1 MSVRG
6 AGAAGSAAIDQAART
21 GALRRDRPIV
31 VLLGGPS
38 AEHDVSI
45 VSGSAI
51 ADALRARD
59 WPVRTVLIDLDG
71 RWWWLPA
78 DHRRDGRAPA
88 TYDDPAA
95 LGAGGPLALG
105 PAIARL
111 AGSDGLAPLVFIAL
125 HGPFGE
131 DGTIQACLEAAGI
144 VYTGAGIAAS
154 AVGMDKALFKRLARG
169 AGLPVVDWLEVGAAR
184 WARDRDGVLAD
195 LAAFAARSGD
205 ERLMVKPARL
215 GSSVGMT
222 LAHGPSERVGA
233 IELALHFDT
242 LALVEAYLAGARDLE
257 VSVIGNDADSL
268 AAYGP
273 GEIFSGHEF
282 YDYVAKYGEGVSRTT
297 PRADVEPELRARILD
312 LARAACRAAGV
323 EGFARVDFLLAGDAL
338 FVGELNT
345 IPGFTPI
352 SLFPTLPAEAGLD
365 FADVAEWIIALAI
378 ERAEG
383 AGRRRL
389 SAEDL
394 PR

>member
-1 MSVRG
+1 
-6 AGAAGSAAIDQAART
+6 
-21 GALRRDRPIV
+21 
-31 VLLGGPS
+31 
-38 AEHDVSI
+38 
-45 VSGSAI
+45 
-51 ADALRARD
+51 
-59 WPVRTVLIDLDG
+59 
-71 RWWWLPA
+71 
-78 DHRRDGRAPA
+78 
-88 TYDDPAA
+88 
-95 LGAGGPLALG
+95 
-105 PAIARL
+105 
-111 AGSDGLAPLVFIAL
+111 
-125 HGPFGE
+125 
-131 DGTIQACLEAAGI
+131 
-144 VYTGAGIAAS
+144 
-154 AVGMDKALFKRLARG
+154 
-169 AGLPVVDWLEVGAAR
+169 
-184 WARDRDGVLAD
+184 
-195 LAAFAARSGD
+195 
-205 ERLMVKPARL
+205 MVKPARL

-383 AGRRRL
+383 AGSRRL